1 MAIDVSTPGTPGY
14 RLQRLA
20 RKLEDRQRKLEPIWQ
35 RYENTAPLPRTLK
48 DAPETARKFF
58 EAARTGYAETVVR
71 AVKYPLRL
79 QSFSTAADQSGDG
92 DNAAHLLAKRS
103 GMLVEVDDVHRVA
116 LVGGNG
122 YAIVAMDPVTKQPYY
137 TAEDPRQCIT
147 IHDPIRQSV
156 VTEALKA
163 FHHPDDQRDYF
174 YLYTREVPETR
185 NADGETVPGE
195 PAKVRRAYRER
206 QNKTVAPG
214 ALRFSAASMD
224 WDPTYGGEEGIDLP
238 AEYRGMVPVFRYR
251 NEEGVGEFERH
262 LGLLNRIDHMVL
274 QGMVIATMQAFKQR
288 AIKADPEDMP
298 EEDEDGKTIDY
309 DEVLKAGPD
318 ALWQLPATAEIWESG
333 NVDLTPVWT
342 GLDRFER
349 QFSAVTF
356 TPLAVFSPDG
366 QNQSAEGASFAREG
380 RTFKVE
386 DRQDRFGA
394 VHAQALSLLFALSDD
409 SEREPVE
416 SIECQ
421 WRPAERYSLSEK
433 GDALVKYQSGGVPWR
448 TRMIEVGQFSPAQVT
463 QMETER
469 ASDAM
474 LYGPEPEAPPTT
486 PQPPADV
493 PAPAGAGT

>member
-1 MAIDVSTPGTPGY
+1 MAIDVETPGSPGY

-20 RKLEDRQRKLEPIWQ
+20 RKLEEEQTRLVPIFQ
-35 RYENTAPLPRTLK
+35 RYENTQPLPDTLRN
-48 DAPETARKFF
+48 APETARQFF

-79 QSFSTAADQSGDG
+79 QSFGTAADSSGDG
-92 DNAAHLLAKRS
+92 DSEAHRLAKRS
-103 GMLVEVDDVHRVA
+103 GLLTEVDDVHRVA
-116 LVGGNG
+116 LVAGNA
-122 YAIVAMDPVTKQPYY
+122 YAIVAVDPSTEEPFY
-137 TAEDPRQCIT
+137 TAEDPRQCAT
-147 IHDPIRQSV
+147 MHDPIRQSV
-156 VTEALKA
+156 VTEGLKA
-163 FHHPDDQRDYF
+163 FHHVDEQRDF
-174 YLYTREVPETR
+174 WYLYTRST
-185 NADGETVPGE
+185 ADE
-195 PAKVRRAYRER
+195 PAKVYRAYRDR
-206 QNKTVAPG
+206 RGRKSQPG
-214 ALRFSAASMD
+214 VIRFSAASLD
-224 WDPTYGGEEGIDLP
+224 WDPEYGGADGQELP
-238 AEYRGMVPVFRYR
+238 EAYGGRVPIFRYR

-288 AIKADPEDMP
+288 AIKAAPEDLP
-298 EEDEDGKTIDY
+298 DQDEDGKDIDY
-309 DEVLKAGPD
+309 DDIFAAGPD
-318 ALWQLPATAEIWESG
+318 ALWKLPETAEIWESG

-394 VHAQALSLLFALSDD
+394 VHAEALSLLFRLAGDG
-409 SEREPVE
+409 EREPVE
-416 SIECQ
+416 DITVQ
-421 WRPAERYSLSEK
+421 WRPAERYSLAEK
-433 GDALVKYQSGGVPWR
+433 GDAMVKYQQAGVPWR

-474 LYGPEPEAPPTT
+474 LYPDTTQLPETT
-486 PQPPADV
+486 PPAT
-493 PAPAGAGT
+493 PAPAEEPPVPAAEA